1 MPCAGNSAEMCGADR
16 RISVYR
22 PGKIAAITASSEYTT
37 NHGATNARL
46 NFKSSSRAWVAATN
60 NADQWLQFDMGQ
72 RSTVG
77 VIRTQGRLLSGHYN
91 QWVTSYSISYG
102 NSSGDEMWYK
112 DANGDTI
119 VFTGNSDID
128 SLVTHVLVDY
138 NGPFHARYVRFRPV
152 TWSNHISMR
161 ADIAEVAPVGFWPL
175 NGHTQLRDVSGYGND
190 ATGVG
195 VALANG
201 VHGES
206 EGAYSLSGSSTSYIE
221 IPNNGMLD
229 TRYSMTILAY
239 FYPTGT
245 DGPIFHYRTN
255 DYGVHFWQK
264 DTGYLYARMRTRDN
278 VYKDVLNVD
287 TLNLNEWN
295 FVGMTYNYP
304 LGKVKLWH
312 DGTEVGSRDV
322 GTFETQT
329 DYDIR
334 VGLRDGDS
342 RTLQGRVACL
352 QVYNIP
358 LNSDQIRDAARKC
371 RAQPVG
377 LWPLNKQYGLA
388 DISGNGNDVT
398 GVNVALG
405 TGVYGEPEGS
415 YVMSGSSTSYIEVPD
430 DRTLDTR
437 YSLTILASVYPTGGA
452 GPILQ
457 YGDSASG
464 VHLWQ
469 DSTYF
474 LLARVYS
481 RNATSNQTTQ
491 ARCLKPNQWNFVG
504 LTYNYST
511 GMLKLWYEGLE
522 LVSTDIGVYELGTN
536 HAARIGAVG
545 SDHFKGSV
553 SCVQI
558 YDVALNKS
566 QIEHAAKLCIGNNIA
581 VGKTATQSSSFP
593 LLYGFIPKAPDAVD
607 GYKGSDTNLPAC
619 AHTQLDFEPWWK
631 LDLGGSYV
639 IGRVRLQNR
648 RDGSG
653 NRLEEFQVRVGE
665 NSDISQ
671 NSICGRTTNQLD
683 DPPESRS
690 ITVDCDQPI
699 TGRYV
704 SVQLIDRTQYLTLCE
719 VEVFEVQ
726 GNDAGWLTLDSSS
739 VTSSAG
745 TPHDDGGTV
754 YDASKTL
761 DGNLFTYWRPTG
773 VTDNNYFVTF
783 DLQEYHW
790 LSKIRV
796 VSYEEDDT
804 ATHHIAAFTIKT
816 LDPAGG
822 WGDVTSFSGLAG
834 RQVKAFTGFVALSRY
849 WQVDITQTSHGLEP
863 YVAEIQLY
871 GRLGANIAQGKTAF
885 QSSTYEP
892 YAANRAVDG
901 SSSTWMYAGSCSH
914 TQEESDPRWWVD
926 LGQSYTVDR
935 VVILNRQDC
944 CWGKLNPFNIHIGDS
959 DQVSTNPQ
967 CGGDHEIA
975 QSQAFVTILCPSMQ
989 GRYVGIRLPGSAR
1002 ALHICE
1008 VQVFSGPVPEAVS
1021 IEEPTYHCNGDKPS
1035 YVTMATKGTIT
1046 SGDHG
1051 WGNYSSDSL
1060 CSWTIE
1066 APSGMAVSLT
1076 FLTFDLADDGDCLSD
1091 YVAVYDGSSQSSE
1104 LLGRFCEGNPGV
1116 VNSTGNLMHVT
1127 FVSNSSLEAAGFRAT
1142 FGSLDIDEC
1151 ATGNGGCSQ
1160 NCNNTVGSFACSCH
1174 DGYSLNSD
1182 GASCDDV
1189 DECAS
1194 NNGGCEKTCT
1204 NNVGSFQCSCDSG
1217 LTLNSNNLTCD
1228 DIDECA
1234 TGNGGCL
1241 QNCSNTV
1248 GSFACSCHVGYSLN
1262 SDGISCDDIDECA
1275 DSNGGCEHV
1284 CTNTEGSF
1292 QCSCHLGQTLNGD
1305 GLNCDG
1311 WGLPETCPTNGLIHL
1326 PNNKTYVA
1334 PSDEQVDYAT
1344 AQARCA
1350 IIEGTVAV
1358 TRDWNELEYF
1368 VFYKNCLSSADVFWV
1383 GITRQADTW
1392 VDSQGTAIS
1401 DFTAWAPG
1409 EPDQD
1414 RDCSLIVQGDL
1425 SPADQRRDRWR
1436 DNSCNGNIRYIC
1448 ESSTNLAL
1456 GKPAFQTV
1464 TVQGAVASR
1473 AVDGNTTTF
1482 YSGLSC
1488 TLNYDNDNAHWF
1500 VDLEQSYMISR
1511 IVIFNRQDDCC
1522 WERLNPFNIH
1532 IGDSD
1537 QVSTNPKCGGDHEID
1552 GNQVS
1557 VTILCPAMQGRYVGI
1572 RLPGTART
1580 LNVCEVQVFSS
1591 PAAGCP
1597 KADYVHFNG
1606 VCYKSFA
1613 EVKTWDDAK
1622 QTCASDGGMLA
1633 IPKDSATNTFLA
1645 NLAEGVNGRW
1655 FGMSRAN
1662 GQWVFEDGQTLTSSD
1677 FSNWY
1682 PGEPGPGNCVGYWLT
1697 ESRWDAKGC
1706 SNVKGFICQTNEDID
1721 ECAAENGGC
1730 AQNCTNT
1737 IGNFSCSCQT
1747 GYKLNDDG
1755 FSCDDIDECATANGG
1770 CSQNCSNTVGSFA
1783 CSCHDGYSL
1792 NSDGLSCDDVDE
1804 CASNNGGCEKTCTNN
1819 VGSFKCSCD
1828 SGLTLNSNNLT
1839 CDDIDE
1845 CADANGGCEHVC
1857 TNTEGSFQCSCH
1869 LGQTLNGDGLNCDGW
1884 DLPETCPTNGLIHL
1898 PNNKT
1903 YVGPSDEKVDYAT
1916 AQARCA
1922 TIEGT
1927 VAATQDW
1934 NELEYFVF
1942 YKNCLSVSESF
1953 WLGITRQNETWVD
1966 SQGTAMD
1973 FTAWAPGEP
1982 DQDKNC
1988 SRVGANDISDSQR
2001 KNMWVDS
2008 NCVKKKRYICES
2020 STNLALGK
2028 PAFQTVTVQGA
2039 VASRAVDGNTT
2050 TFYSG
2055 LSCTLNY
2062 NNDNAHWFVDLEQSY
2077 MISRIVIFNR
2087 QDDCCWERL
2096 NPFNIH
2102 IGESDQ
2108 VSTNPKCG
2116 GDHEIDGNQVSVTIL
2131 CPAMQGRY
2139 VGIRLPGT
2147 ARTLNVCEVQV
2158 FSSPVTT
2165 AIPTTTSSPTT
2176 PAPST
2181 TTEAS
2186 TTMARSTAGAS
2197 VSTTSPTTTTSLP
2210 STTAAAS
2217 STVDQS
2223 ITVTAVT
2230 TTTPMPDATTAAST
2244 TIIRSTAG
2252 ASVPTTS
2259 ATTTSLPSSTAAT
2272 SSTVD
2277 RSTTVTPVT
2286 TTTPTPDATTAVST
2300 TIVRSTAGASV
2311 FTTSATTTSLPSTTA
2326 AASSTENMST
2336 KITAITATSPST
2348 TPTPG
2353 ATTSASTTGIQSTA
2367 GAAVS
2372 SSTQPSNTA
2381 PKTTV
2386 TAAESAAETTTS
2398 SPTTPA
2404 PDTTTAANTTA
2415 DRSTAGAATSTSAQR
2430 TTPAP
2435 ITTAS
2440 TAKSTTSAPTTS
2452 ATDTITAANT
2462 TADWSTAG
2470 ASVSTTS
2477 PQTTPGRNTT
2487 AEFNTTVS
2495 SSTTETGIT
2504 ITPTSMTPAL
2514 NTRAGNST
2522 KVVSSTTGA
2531 AVTNTPDLETVT
2543 LVLAIPISWNTSY
2556 EDPTSPAF
2564 KELEAEIVALI
2575 SDLYSNVSGFAG
2587 VVVQGISRQ
2596 DTSVAASVG
2605 VKFVGGVTSEEEV
2618 STVLAT
2624 ALQSSVLAIGGV
2636 AVTAVSIGNMTVTG
2650 NSSLCDSF
2658 TCADHAVCIEIGDGA
2673 KCVCQPGYEGNGTI
2687 HCTDIDECA
2696 TGSHVCLRD
2705 ELCFN
2710 REGSYACAS
2719 CYPNI
2724 ALVGAGANSSAP
2736 VDIKRRVP
2744 FTVQSTVTT
2753 DCNVTYFFF
2762 FNWTLYSMDGVLPA
2776 VKISL
2781 PKTVETSG
2789 SELSLPKNV
2798 LPYGKVVIRLEVTVE
2813 ETLSG
2818 FRVVMFAEQWVNV
2831 LSSALVADIAGGSA
2845 RSLAPGSD
2853 IILDASSSTDPDAMV
2868 VNSADFTYSWTCDTE
2883 IGTPCTYLFGDGGT
2897 GQSYTIPSDNVQTN
2911 AGWMTV
2917 HLSVWFPG
2925 RSAGTTS
2932 QFLEI
2937 FPVGSPSTYIRCF
2950 SNCNRK
2956 INPSEK
2962 IVLVS
2967 ECSNCEENEQVSYN
2981 WTLQEAPDQFGRFDL
2996 NWDTETTTGR
3006 NLPDVVIKPEVF
3018 TALGEYALRLE
3029 TTLDD
3034 GRQGFSEYSFEPN
3047 LPPVEGSCTVSPEN
3061 GTAMVT
3067 EFIIACKGFS
3077 DIDEPLTYT
3086 FLFNT
3091 GTASTFSPL
3100 YTGTEPQTPPQLL
3113 PVGQESRDFVV
3124 RIQVQV
3130 SDALGATSTVET
3142 SVMVLAL
3149 PVEHS
3154 TAVASQLVVGEN
3166 SPLTKLVREGDAK
3179 SLVQMSNSVTS
3190 VLNSVPDNAS
3200 AEAKKAATEAR
3211 EALVSAL
3218 TTIKPTSVSSVN
3230 LVASALGS
3238 ATGGGDEV
3246 SADSQ
3251 VAAANSLKNMAG
3263 FLQSIPSEDLEI
3275 GQIEKSS
3282 SFMFTAVV
3290 NVMAGSSKVSDKSKS
3305 SEDGETDSD
3314 QLEKAKQATQDIFN
3328 AIDTM
3333 NELMINRKRPNE
3345 KPTVITQGPF
3355 EMALQRQNCRDMRSQ
3370 IVRPSENSDTWF
3382 RIPDASAL
3390 FGQSCGQSVGL
3401 ENYHTSLNPYS
3412 YADTSGKI
3420 KSPVASLK
3428 FRGDSGPVGV
3438 NDLQVPI
3445 DVMMPQKPGAV
3456 VVQAERGQTTPTGQD
3471 VMSMHT
3477 FNVTEAESSVHVTV
3491 TPDVEGI
3498 PVRLFLGINSAP
3510 SRQVYNRT
3518 ASLPLVVDSLYSIPL
3533 GNNTYLRPDPFQW
3546 FLAAS
3551 DLELTGSEQLFLGVD
3566 HEPFTNDTT
3575 TNSTVKWGDL
3585 SEALELGKGGV
3596 NFTLN
3601 YTLKIFTSKCLFF
3614 DEGQQQWISDGCEVG
3629 PLTSTYLTHCL
3640 CNHLTA
3646 FGSDFQFFVAP
3657 NSLNIL
3663 SALQGFA
3670 NIGENPSVVITIGVL
3685 FGLYLVAVIWAR
3697 WEDKKDVSKV
3707 GATVLK
3713 GAGRNS
3719 QSYQVQVFTGT
3730 RANAGTSSQVFLVL
3744 KGERGQSGP
3753 HVLEDK
3759 TRITFKQG
3767 AVDTFVVTSPLPLG
3781 PIQSA
3786 HIWHNN
3792 IGPYP
3797 SWFLEQVIVT
3807 DLQEDAKHVF
3817 LCKSW
3822 LAVEEGDG
3830 KVDREIYKATD
3841 KDLTRFGRLFST
3853 KTSKD
3858 FRDGHLWF
3866 SVIGRPATS
3875 PFTRVQRVS
3884 CCLSLLMCTMLTNI
3898 MFFGKGDTMQK
3909 PPPVYILGFEVQFP
3923 ISWGQIMIGIQSA
3936 LMVIPVN
3943 LLIVQIFRNCAA
3955 RPSRKIKG
3963 KPVDM
3968 RHIPRKDPEGRAS
3981 SASSSGTKADPAF
3994 AGKSTTYEVL
4004 SEGESTSSAEA
4015 SETISQAAERK
4026 ESSHQ
4031 TIVSVEEVG
4040 HTDDGADNVEE
4051 SYDATVMKGDPSKLA
4066 KKKKKRLLPWWCIFF
4081 AWFLVF
4087 ATCSLSAFFTMLYG
4101 FEYGREKAEAW
4112 VLTFLTSF
4120 FFDLAISQPIKIL
4133 LIGFLFA
4140 LIIKKPD
4147 SLEDDVPPAQL
4158 YEDEEFAGLQS
4169 DEIEDPI
4176 DETAP
4181 EQTGPPDQGALA
4193 VAREQRFVELGF
4205 RDACYD
4211 FVFYIS
4217 YILLLLVIANGN
4229 RDQYFYRMSTHLR
4242 GTFVEPFSEVNDFES
4257 FWTFV
4262 RGSIV
4267 SDLHDVK
4274 WYNEEPLNRPGFLS
4288 DTSSFIVG
4296 HPRLRQVRV
4305 SPDVS
4310 CDVPDPMMSVVTD
4323 CDSLYSLLG
4332 SDDSSYDVG
4341 WTRVNVTFDVSSRE
4355 NVSDDQVPWI
4365 YEPASLSAA
4374 VPDTGEHGT
4383 YYGGG
4388 YIVELSN
4395 SSNADMDIID
4405 ELQDVGWIDD
4415 NTRAVFIE
4423 FIVYNAN
4430 ANLFAVFNLLAEFT
4444 NLGRAFPQSEIMIV
4458 RLYPYT
4464 TAWGFVLLGCHGVFF
4479 LITLYLTYREARRIL
4494 TLGTEYFKMFWRVVE
4509 LVLSLLALAEV
4520 GVHLYT
4526 AYLILGFNNSQNSDN
4541 GDQRYN
4547 KYKQAA
4553 SWEKIN
4559 TYIIGWLVC
4568 VACLKLLYLC
4578 RFSKNIQRGPKV
4590 ARKAWAP
4597 LSNFM
4602 IMFTIFFTAYSLFAH
4617 LVFGAKLGM
4626 YGTFIRTLETLFSV
4640 MLGDMNYD
4648 TVKSANDILGP
4659 LMLLS
4664 FVVLV
4669 SNILVLMF
4677 LAILSDAY
4685 SEVVEEEQ
4693 IQGKSEND
4701 KIKDYAMYRLRKL
4714 LQKKPNS
4721 VDIAKH
4727 TCTSE
4732 AEISTISDRPISIP
4746 TRHMDGKSRMD
4757 YVSEEKNTSENELE
4771 QRGLEEDWQML
4782 RSYYVG
4788 KLDVEDPV
4796 ITWSEDPYREKRP
4809 EIEIARRRS
4818 STCHP
4823 RRPSSGIDE
4832 AVVHESQISETAG
4845 SADMASS
4852 VDVTGGNQQNGVGTT
4867 GRCSSGVQTR
4877 RRSSGILHT
4886 TSEARSL
4893 DNESKCDGPAGSLRS
4908 VNVAEETRQEEN
4920 RTVGRRNS
4928 GMPDTL
4934 PSTEIEDDSP
4944 NNTSIRESNRGN
4956 QARPVDLAWAAGPS
4970 GEKQEGE
4977 VGTDRG
4983 SGRLLKR
4990 QSTIVSFGGVELPLP
5005 GVFDLEVEDV

>member
-1 MPCAGNSAEMCGADR
+1 MSNFFTALWALFFLLLCVELIQGAEYMGCYVGWVSPSRVLPFEYASVNDIKSCGLHCKKNGYIYYGLENADECYCGSDVNFANIAGTARPDSECNMPCAGNSAEMCGAAN

-22 PGKIAAITASSEYTT
+22 PGKIATITASSEYA
-37 NHGATNARL
+37 NDHAATNARL
-46 NFKSSSRAWVAATN
+46 NFKGISGTHAGGWAPVESNT
-60 NADQWLQFDMGQ
+60 DQWLQFDMGQ
-72 RSTVG
+72 RSTIS
-77 VIRTQGRLLSGHYN
+77 VIRTQGRSEAN
-91 QWVTSYSISYG
+91 NWVTSYSISYG

-112 DANGDTI
+112 DGNGDTI
-119 VFTGNSDID
+119 VFTGNSDSN

-138 NGPFHARYVRFRPV
+138 NGPFHARYVKFHPV
-152 TWSNHISMR
+152 TWSGFIVMR
-161 ADIAEVAPVGFWPL
+161 ADIGEVAPVGFWPL
-175 NGHTQLRDVSGYGND
+175 NKHTQLRDVSGYGND
-190 ATGVG
+190 ATAVG
-195 VALANG
+195 VSLANG

-245 DGPIFHYRTN
+245 EGPIFNYRTD
-255 DYGVHFWQK
+255 DYGVHLWQS
-264 DTGYLYARMRTRDN
+264 DTSHLFARMRTRGH
-278 VYKDVLNVD
+278 VYKDFVIVD

-312 DGTEVGSRDV
+312 DGTEVGSLDI

-334 VGLRDGDS
+334 VGSRDEDG
-342 RTLQGRVACL
+342 RTLQERVACL

-358 LNSDQIRDAARKC
+358 LNGDQIMDAAKKC
-371 RAQPVG
+371 KAAQPVG

-415 YVMSGSSTSYIEVPD
+415 YVMSDSSTSFIEVPD

-437 YSLTILASVYPTGGA
+437 YSLTILASVYPTGGS
-452 GPILQ
+452 GPLLH

-1051 WGNYSSDSL
+1051 WGNYHSDSL

-1066 APSGMAVSLT
+1066 APSGIAVSLT
-1076 FLTFDLADDGDCLSD
+1076 FLKFDLADDGDCLSD
-1091 YVAVYDGSSQSSE
+1091 YVAVYDGSSQSSV

-1142 FGSLDIDEC
+1142 FSSLDIDEC

-1262 SDGISCDDIDECA
+1262 SDGVSCDDIDECA

-1284 CTNTEGSF
+1284 CSNTEGSF

-1511 IVIFNRQDDCC
+1511 VVIFNRQDDCC

-1557 VTILCPAMQGRYVGI
+1557 ITILCPAMQGRYVGI

-1591 PAAGCP
+1591 
-1597 KADYVHFNG
+1597 
-1606 VCYKSFA
+1606 
-1613 EVKTWDDAK
+1613 T
-1622 QTCASDGGMLA
+1622 
-1633 IPKDSATNTFLA
+1633 
-1645 NLAEGVNGRW
+1645 
-1655 FGMSRAN
+1655 
-1662 GQWVFEDGQTLTSSD
+1662 
-1677 FSNWY
+1677 
-1682 PGEPGPGNCVGYWLT
+1682 
-1697 ESRWDAKGC
+1697 
-1706 SNVKGFICQTNEDID
+1706 
-1721 ECAAENGGC
+1721 
-1730 AQNCTNT
+1730 
-1737 IGNFSCSCQT
+1737 
-1747 GYKLNDDG
+1747 
-1755 FSCDDIDECATANGG
+1755 
-1770 CSQNCSNTVGSFA
+1770 
-1783 CSCHDGYSL
+1783 
-1792 NSDGLSCDDVDE
+1792 
-1804 CASNNGGCEKTCTNN
+1804 
-1819 VGSFKCSCD
+1819 
-1828 SGLTLNSNNLT
+1828 
-1839 CDDIDE
+1839 
-1845 CADANGGCEHVC
+1845 
-1857 TNTEGSFQCSCH
+1857 
-1869 LGQTLNGDGLNCDGW
+1869 
-1884 DLPETCPTNGLIHL
+1884 
-1898 PNNKT
+1898 
-1903 YVGPSDEKVDYAT
+1903 
-1916 AQARCA
+1916 
-1922 TIEGT
+1922 
-1927 VAATQDW
+1927 
-1934 NELEYFVF
+1934 
-1942 YKNCLSVSESF
+1942 
-1953 WLGITRQNETWVD
+1953 
-1966 SQGTAMD
+1966 
-1973 FTAWAPGEP
+1973 
-1982 DQDKNC
+1982 
-1988 SRVGANDISDSQR
+1988 
-2001 KNMWVDS
+2001 
-2008 NCVKKKRYICES
+2008 
-2020 STNLALGK
+2020 
-2028 PAFQTVTVQGA
+2028 
-2039 VASRAVDGNTT
+2039 
-2050 TFYSG
+2050 
-2055 LSCTLNY
+2055 
-2062 NNDNAHWFVDLEQSY
+2062 
-2077 MISRIVIFNR
+2077 
-2087 QDDCCWERL
+2087 
-2096 NPFNIH
+2096 
-2102 IGESDQ
+2102 
-2108 VSTNPKCG
+2108 
-2116 GDHEIDGNQVSVTIL
+2116 
-2131 CPAMQGRY
+2131 
-2139 VGIRLPGT
+2139 
-2147 ARTLNVCEVQV
+2147 
-2158 FSSPVTT
+2158 VTT

-2186 TTMARSTAGAS
+2186 TTMTRSTAGAS
-2197 VSTTSPTTTTSLP
+2197 VPTTSPTTTTSLP
-2210 STTAAAS
+2210 SSSAAAI
-2217 STVDQS
+2217 STVDWS
-2223 ITVTAVT
+2223 TTVTAVT
-2230 TTTPMPDATTAAST
+2230 TTTPTPDATTTAVSTTIVRSTVGASVSTTSPTTMTSLPSSTAAASSTVDRATTLTAVTTTTPTPDATTAAST
-2244 TIIRSTAG
+2244 TTIRSTAG

-2311 FTTSATTTSLPSTTA
+2311 FTTSATTTSLPSSTA

-2353 ATTSASTTGIQSTA
+2353 APTSASTTGIQSTA
-2367 GAAVS
+2367 GADVS

-2381 PKTTV
+2381 PNTTV
-2386 TAAESAAETTTS
+2386 KAAASTVETTTS
-2398 SPTTPA
+2398 SPTTTSA
-2404 PDTTTAANTTA
+2404 PGTTTAANTTA

-2452 ATDTITAANT
+2452 ATDTTTAANT
-2462 TADWSTAG
+2462 MADRSTAG
-2470 ASVSTTS
+2470 AAVSTAF

-2487 AEFNTTVS
+2487 AEANTTVS
-2495 SSTTETGIT
+2495 SSTTETGVT
-2504 ITPTSMTPAL
+2504 TTPASVTPAIKPTAEN
-2514 NTRAGNST
+2514 NTM
-2522 KVVSSTTGA
+2522 VVSSTTGA
-2531 AVTNTPDLETVT
+2531 AVTNTPDLETAT

-2564 KELEAEIVALI
+2564 KELEADIVASI
-2575 SDLYSNVSGFAG
+2575 SDLYNNVSGFAG
-2587 VVVQGISRQ
+2587 VVVQSISRQ

-2658 TCADHAVCIEIGDGA
+2658 TCADHAVCIEIADGA
-2673 KCVCQPGYEGNGTI
+2673 ICVCQPGYGGNGTV

-2724 ALVGAGANSSAP
+2724 ALVGGGTNSSAP

-2744 FTVQSTVTT
+2744 FTVQSTVTV
-2753 DCNVTYFFF
+2753 DCNVTYFFL

-2776 VKISL
+2776 AKISL
-2781 PKTVETSG
+2781 PKSVETSG
-2789 SELSLPKNV
+2789 SELTLPKNV

-2818 FRVVMFAEQWVNV
+2818 LRVVMFAEQWVNV

-2868 VNSADFTYSWTCDTE
+2868 VNSADFSYRWTCETE
-2883 IGTPCTYLFGDGGT
+2883 IGTPCNYLFSDGGT
-2897 GQSYTIPSDNVQTN
+2897 GRSYVIPSDNVQTSV
-2911 AGWMTV
+2911 GWMTV
-2917 HLSVWFPG
+2917 HLSVWFPD
-2925 RSAGTTS
+2925 RSPGTTS

-2962 IVLVS
+2962 LVLVS
-2967 ECSNCEENEQVSYN
+2967 ECSNCKENEQVSYN
-2981 WTLQEAPDQFGRFDL
+2981 WTLQQAPDQFGRSDL

-3018 TALGEYALRLE
+3018 MALGEYALRLE

-3047 LPPVEGSCTVSPEN
+3047 EPPVEGSCTVSPEN

-3077 DIDEPLTYT
+3077 DTDKPLTYT

-3100 YTGTEPQTPPQLL
+3100 YTGTEPTTPPQLF
-3113 PVGQESRDFVV
+3113 PVGQESHDHVV
-3124 RIQVQV
+3124 RIRVEVADSFGAV
-3130 SDALGATSTVET
+3130 SFVET
-3142 SVMVLAL
+3142 SVRVVAL
-3149 PVEHS
+3149 PPEQS
-3154 TAVASQLVVGEN
+3154 AAVVSQLVVGEN
-3166 SPLTKLVREGDAK
+3166 SPLTKLVREGDDKA
-3179 SLVQMSNSVTS
+3179 LVQMSNSVTS
-3190 VLNSVPDNAS
+3190 VLNSAQANAS
-3200 AEAKKAATEAR
+3200 VEAMEAAKQAR
-3211 EALVSAL
+3211 EAVVTAL

-3238 ATGGGDEV
+3238 ATGGGGEV
-3246 SADSQ
+3246 SVDAR
-3251 VAAANSLKNMAG
+3251 AATAKYLKNMG
-3263 FLQSIPSEDLEI
+3263 EFLQSLPPEELEITQVERTSSVMFEAIVNVLASSSKVPGRAISSAEGNTTDSEDLERAKEATEGI
-3275 GQIEKSS
+3275 MGVIE
-3282 SFMFTAVV
+3282 
-3290 NVMAGSSKVSDKSKS
+3290 DL
-3305 SEDGETDSD
+3305 SELVIS
-3314 QLEKAKQATQDIFN
+3314 
-3328 AIDTM
+3328 
-3333 NELMINRKRPNE
+3333 RKRPNA
-3345 KPTVITQGPF
+3345 KPTVISQGPF
-3355 EMALQRQNCRDMRSQ
+3355 KIALQRQSCRDTGQQ
-3370 IVRPSENSDTWF
+3370 IVRPTGQSDTWF
-3382 RIPDASAL
+3382 RIPKFSTL
-3390 FGQSCGQSVGL
+3390 FGESCGESIAI
-3401 ENYHTSLNPYS
+3401 ENYETSLNPYF
-3412 YADTSGKI
+3412 YANNSDKI

-3428 FRGDSGPVGV
+3428 FKSDSGPVEV
-3438 NDLQVPI
+3438 NDLQIPV
-3445 DVMMPQKPGAV
+3445 DVMLPQKPGVV
-3456 VVQAERGQTTPTGQD
+3456 VVQTERGETTPTSRN
-3471 VMSMHT
+3471 VMSVHN
-3477 FNVTEAESSVHVTV
+3477 FSITEDASSVHVTV

-3510 SRQVYNRT
+3510 SRQVFDDAT
-3518 ASLPLVVDSLYSIPL
+3518 TVPSSAESAYSIPL
-3533 GNNTYLRPDPFQW
+3533 GNNSYLRPDPFQW
-3546 FLAAS
+3546 LLSAS
-3551 DLELTGSEQLFLGVD
+3551 DLGLTGSERLFLGVD
-3566 HEPFTNDTT
+3566 HVPFTNDTDA
-3575 TNSTVKWGDL
+3575 NDDTVRWGDL
-3585 SEALELGKGGV
+3585 SKALELGYDGQ

-3601 YTLKIFTSKCLFF
+3601 YTIKIFTSTCLFF
-3614 DEGQQQWISDGCEVG
+3614 DTGQELWSSDGCEVG
-3629 PLTSTYLTHCL
+3629 PLTTTSLTHCL
-3640 CNHLTA
+3640 CDHLTA
-3646 FGSDFQFFVAP
+3646 FGTDFQFFVAP

-3663 SALQGFA
+3663 SALQGFT
-3670 NIGENPSVVITIGVL
+3670 NIMENPSVVITIGVL
-3685 FGLYLVAVIWAR
+3685 FGLYLLIVIWAR
-3697 WEDKKDVSKV
+3697 WEDKKDGLKV
-3707 GATVLK
+3707 GATVLE
-3713 GAGRNS
+3713 GTSRGS
-3719 QSYQVQVFTGT
+3719 QTYEVMLYTGPQS
-3730 RANAGTSSQVFLVL
+3730 NAGTSAEVFLVL
-3744 KGERGQSGP
+3744 KGELGQSGP
-3753 HVLEDK
+3753 HMLEDK

-3767 AVDTFVVTSPLPLG
+3767 AVDTFVVTSPVPLG
-3781 PIQSA
+3781 PIYA
-3786 HIWHNN
+3786 IHIWHNN
-3792 IGPYP
+3792 YGPYP
-3797 SWFLEQVIVT
+3797 SWYLDQVIVT
-3807 DLQEDAKHVF
+3807 DLQEADRHTF

-3830 KVDREIYKATD
+3830 KVDRKLYKATHD
-3841 KDLTRFGRLFST
+3841 DLIRFGRLFST
-3853 KTSKD
+3853 KTAKD
-3858 FRDGHLWF
+3858 FRDDHLWF

-3884 CCLSLLMCTMLTNI
+3884 CCLSLLMCTMLANI
-3898 MFFGKGDTMQK
+3898 MFFGGGAAFQK

-3923 ISWGQIMIGIQSA
+3923 ISWGEIMIGIQSA

-3955 RPSRKIKG
+3955 RRSRKISTADKRNVPSENAG
-3963 KPVDM
+3963 GRSTSGMSFSRDDRKSEVYQVTSLPEDDDARTPTNSDGNMHSVVKVDQ
-3968 RHIPRKDPEGRAS
+3968 IETPENIAS
-3981 SASSSGTKADPAF
+3981 SREEENSDTIVMQSD
-3994 AGKSTTYEVL
+3994 L
-4004 SEGESTSSAEA
+4004 SEKMA
-4015 SETISQAAERK
+4015 Q
-4026 ESSHQ
+4026 
-4031 TIVSVEEVG
+4031 
-4040 HTDDGADNVEE
+4040 
-4051 SYDATVMKGDPSKLA
+4051 LA
-4066 KKKKKRLLPWWCIFF
+4066 KKKKKRLLPWWCVFF
-4081 AWFLVF
+4081 GWLLVLG
-4087 ATCSLSAFFTMLYG
+4087 TCSVSAFFTMLYG

-4112 VLTFLTSF
+4112 VFTFLTSF
-4120 FFDLAISQPIKIL
+4120 IFDLAISQPIKIV

-4147 SLEDDVPPAQL
+4147 SLEDDVPPSPL
-4158 YEDEEFAGLQS
+4158 HEDEVFVGLQAENTK
-4169 DEIEDPI
+4169 DVFGKKATRPI
-4176 DETAP
+4176 AP
-4181 EQTGPPDQGALA
+4181 PGKDRLA
-4193 VAREQRFVELGF
+4193 VAREQRFIELGL
-4205 RDACYD
+4205 RDACHD
-4211 FVFYIS
+4211 FVFYTS
-4217 YILLLLVIANGN
+4217 YIILLLVIANGSRGN
-4229 RDQYFYRMSTHLR
+4229 YMYHMSTHLR
-4242 GTFVEPFSEVNDFES
+4242 NTVVYPFSKVNDS
-4257 FWTFV
+4257 TTFWTFV
-4262 RGSIV
+4262 RENVV
-4267 SDLHDVK
+4267 SDLHDVR
-4274 WYNEEPLNRPGFLS
+4274 WYNDNEFSRPGFLT
-4288 DTSSFIVG
+4288 DTSSFLVG
-4296 HPRLRQVRV
+4296 RPRLRQIRV
-4305 SPDVS
+4305 QINDSCSVPSPLWR
-4310 CDVPDPMMSVVTD
+4310 MMTD
-4323 CDSLYSLLG
+4323 CDKPYSLWNT
-4332 SDDSSYDVG
+4332 DVSSYDVG
-4341 WTRVNVTFDVSSRE
+4341 WTPQNVTFDEASWE
-4355 NVSDDQVPWI
+4355 NVSDFQVPWM
-4365 YEPASLSAA
+4365 YQYASLSAA

-4395 SSNADMDIID
+4395 SSDADMDIID
-4405 ELQDVGWIDD
+4405 ELQEMDWIDD

-4430 ANLFAVFNLLAEFT
+4430 ANLFAILTLLAEFT
-4444 NLGRAFPQSEIMIV
+4444 TIGKAYTQGEIMVV

-4464 TAWGFVLLGCHGVFF
+4464 TAWGFVQLGCHGVFI
-4479 LITLYLTYREARRIL
+4479 LITLYLTFREVRRIL

-4509 LVLSLLALAEV
+4509 LVLSLLALAEI

-4526 AYLILGFNNSQNSDN
+4526 AYLILDFNRIQNNEDI
-4541 GDQRYN
+4541 GDYRYN

-4578 RFSKNIQRGPKV
+4578 RFNKRIARGPRV
-4590 ARKAWAP
+4590 TRRALRPLVSFLVVFSFLFMAFCTLGFLVLGAR
-4597 LSNFM
+4597 LNQ
-4602 IMFTIFFTAYSLFAH
+4602 YSSF
-4617 LVFGAKLGM
+4617 V
-4626 YGTFIRTLETLFSV
+4626 RTMQTLFSV
-4640 MLGDMNYD
+4640 MLGKMDYYS
-4648 TVKSANDILGP
+4648 VESAGGILGP
-4659 LMLLS
+4659 LMLFCFLM
-4664 FVVLV
+4664 FFT
-4669 SNILVLMF
+4669 NILVMMF
-4677 LAILSDAY
+4677 LAIFDDAY
-4685 SEVVEEEQ
+4685 KEIIEEE
-4693 IQGKSEND
+4693 E
-4701 KIKDYAMYRLRKL
+4701 IKGM
-4714 LQKKPNS
+4714 
-4721 VDIAKH
+4721 
-4727 TCTSE
+4727 
-4732 AEISTISDRPISIP
+4732 
-4746 TRHMDGKSRMD
+4746 
-4757 YVSEEKNTSENELE
+4757 SENEKIKEYAIYLFRKFVLKNTDGE
-4771 QRGLEEDWQML
+4771 FVLSNRKSVANVAETSAKPSTIPKICINGHSVVDFPTQEMKVAEKEVSE
-4782 RSYYVG
+4782 RS
-4788 KLDVEDPV
+4788 
-4796 ITWSEDPYREKRP
+4796 
-4809 EIEIARRRS
+4809 
-4818 STCHP
+4818 
-4823 RRPSSGIDE
+4823 
-4832 AVVHESQISETAG
+4832 ISP
-4845 SADMASS
+4845 ASS
-4852 VDVTGGNQQNGVGTT
+4852 V
-4867 GRCSSGVQTR
+4867 S
-4877 RRSSGILHT
+4877 
-4886 TSEARSL
+4886 
-4893 DNESKCDGPAGSLRS
+4893 
-4908 VNVAEETRQEEN
+4908 
-4920 RTVGRRNS
+4920 
-4928 GMPDTL
+4928 TL
-4934 PSTEIEDDSP
+4934 YC
-4944 NNTSIRESNRGN
+4944 
-4956 QARPVDLAWAAGPS
+4956 
-4970 GEKQEGE
+4970 
-4977 VGTDRG
+4977 
-4983 SGRLLKR
+4983 
-4990 QSTIVSFGGVELPLP
+4990 
-5005 GVFDLEVEDV
+5005 

>member
-371 RAQPVG
+371 RAAQPVG

-1448 ESSTNLAL
+1448 ES
-1456 GKPAFQTV
+1456 
-1464 TVQGAVASR
+1464 
-1473 AVDGNTTTF
+1473 
-1482 YSGLSC
+1482 
-1488 TLNYDNDNAHWF
+1488 
-1500 VDLEQSYMISR
+1500 M
-1511 IVIFNRQDDCC
+1511 
-1522 WERLNPFNIH
+1522 
-1532 IGDSD
+1532 
-1537 QVSTNPKCGGDHEID
+1537 
-1552 GNQVS
+1552 
-1557 VTILCPAMQGRYVGI
+1557 
-1572 RLPGTART
+1572 
-1580 LNVCEVQVFSS
+1580 
-1591 PAAGCP
+1591 
-1597 KADYVHFNG
+1597 
-1606 VCYKSFA
+1606 
-1613 EVKTWDDAK
+1613 
-1622 QTCASDGGMLA
+1622 
-1633 IPKDSATNTFLA
+1633 
-1645 NLAEGVNGRW
+1645 
-1655 FGMSRAN
+1655 
-1662 GQWVFEDGQTLTSSD
+1662 
-1677 FSNWY
+1677 
-1682 PGEPGPGNCVGYWLT
+1682 
-1697 ESRWDAKGC
+1697 
-1706 SNVKGFICQTNEDID
+1706 
-1721 ECAAENGGC
+1721 
-1730 AQNCTNT
+1730 
-1737 IGNFSCSCQT
+1737 
-1747 GYKLNDDG
+1747 
-1755 FSCDDIDECATANGG
+1755 
-1770 CSQNCSNTVGSFA
+1770 
-1783 CSCHDGYSL
+1783 
-1792 NSDGLSCDDVDE
+1792 
-1804 CASNNGGCEKTCTNN
+1804 
-1819 VGSFKCSCD
+1819 
-1828 SGLTLNSNNLT
+1828 
-1839 CDDIDE
+1839 
-1845 CADANGGCEHVC
+1845 
-1857 TNTEGSFQCSCH
+1857 
-1869 LGQTLNGDGLNCDGW
+1869 
-1884 DLPETCPTNGLIHL
+1884 
-1898 PNNKT
+1898 
-1903 YVGPSDEKVDYAT
+1903 
-1916 AQARCA
+1916 
-1922 TIEGT
+1922 
-1927 VAATQDW
+1927 
-1934 NELEYFVF
+1934 
-1942 YKNCLSVSESF
+1942 
-1953 WLGITRQNETWVD
+1953 
-1966 SQGTAMD
+1966 
-1973 FTAWAPGEP
+1973 
-1982 DQDKNC
+1982 
-1988 SRVGANDISDSQR
+1988 
-2001 KNMWVDS
+2001 
-2008 NCVKKKRYICES
+2008 
-2020 STNLALGK
+2020 
-2028 PAFQTVTVQGA
+2028 
-2039 VASRAVDGNTT
+2039 
-2050 TFYSG
+2050 
-2055 LSCTLNY
+2055 
-2062 NNDNAHWFVDLEQSY
+2062 
-2077 MISRIVIFNR
+2077 
-2087 QDDCCWERL
+2087 
-2096 NPFNIH
+2096 
-2102 IGESDQ
+2102 
-2108 VSTNPKCG
+2108 
-2116 GDHEIDGNQVSVTIL
+2116 
-2131 CPAMQGRY
+2131 
-2139 VGIRLPGT
+2139 
-2147 ARTLNVCEVQV
+2147 
-2158 FSSPVTT
+2158 TT

>member
-1 MPCAGNSAEMCGADR
+1 MSNFFTALWALFFLLLCVELIQGAEYMGCYVGWVSPSRVLPFEYASVNDIKSCGLHCKKNGYIYYGLENADECYCGSDVNFANIAGTARPDSECNMPCAGNSAEMCGAAN

-22 PGKIAAITASSEYTT
+22 PGKIATITASSEYA
-37 NHGATNARL
+37 NDHAATNARL
-46 NFKSSSRAWVAATN
+46 NFKGISGTHAGGWAPVESNT
-60 NADQWLQFDMGQ
+60 DQWLQFDMGQ
-72 RSTVG
+72 RSTIS
-77 VIRTQGRLLSGHYN
+77 VIRTQGRSEAN
-91 QWVTSYSISYG
+91 NWVTSYSISYG

-112 DANGDTI
+112 DGNGDTI
-119 VFTGNSDID
+119 VFTGNSDSN

-138 NGPFHARYVRFRPV
+138 NGPFHARYVKFHPV
-152 TWSNHISMR
+152 TWSGFIVMR
-161 ADIAEVAPVGFWPL
+161 ADIGEVAPVGFWPL
-175 NGHTQLRDVSGYGND
+175 NKHTQLRDVSGYGND
-190 ATGVG
+190 ATAVG
-195 VALANG
+195 VSLANG

-245 DGPIFHYRTN
+245 EGPIFNYRTD
-255 DYGVHFWQK
+255 DYGVHLWQS
-264 DTGYLYARMRTRDN
+264 DTSHLFARMRTRGH
-278 VYKDVLNVD
+278 VYKDFVIVD

-312 DGTEVGSRDV
+312 DGTEVGSLDI

-334 VGLRDGDS
+334 VGSRDEDG
-342 RTLQGRVACL
+342 RTLQERVACL

-358 LNSDQIRDAARKC
+358 LNGDQIMDAAKKC
-371 RAQPVG
+371 KAAQPVG

-415 YVMSGSSTSYIEVPD
+415 YVMSDSSTSFIEVPD

-437 YSLTILASVYPTGGA
+437 YSLTILASVYPTGGS
-452 GPILQ
+452 GPLLH

-1051 WGNYSSDSL
+1051 WGNYHSDSL

-1066 APSGMAVSLT
+1066 APSGIAVSLT
-1076 FLTFDLADDGDCLSD
+1076 FLKFDLADDGDCLSD
-1091 YVAVYDGSSQSSE
+1091 YVAVYDGSSQSSV

-1142 FGSLDIDEC
+1142 FSSLDIDEC

-1234 TGNGGCL
+1234 
-1241 QNCSNTV
+1241 
-1248 GSFACSCHVGYSLN
+1248 
-1262 SDGISCDDIDECA
+1262 

-1284 CTNTEGSF
+1284 CSNTEGSF

-1488 TLNYDNDNAHWF
+1488 TLNYNNDNAHWF

-1677 FSNWY
+1677 FSNWH

-1697 ESRWDAKGC
+1697 ESSWDAKGC
-1706 SNVKGFICQTNEDID
+1706 SNVNGFICQTNEDID

-1730 AQNCTNT
+1730 EQNCTNT

-1804 CASNNGGCEKTCTNN
+1804 CASNNGGCENTCTNN

-1884 DLPETCPTNGLIHL
+1884 VLPETCPTNGLIRL

-1916 AQARCA
+1916 AQTRCA
-1922 TIEGT
+1922 AIEGS
-1927 VAATQDW
+1927 VAATLDW

-2062 NNDNAHWFVDLEQSY
+2062 DNDNAHWFVDLEQSY
-2077 MISRIVIFNR
+2077 MISRVVIFNR

-2102 IGESDQ
+2102 IGDSDQ

-2116 GDHEIDGNQVSVTIL
+2116 GDHEIDGNQVSITIL

-2158 FSSPVTT
+2158 FSSTVTT

-2186 TTMARSTAGAS
+2186 TTMTRSTAGAS
-2197 VSTTSPTTTTSLP
+2197 VPTTSPTTTTSLP
-2210 STTAAAS
+2210 SSSAAAI
-2217 STVDQS
+2217 STVDWS
-2223 ITVTAVT
+2223 TTVTAVT
-2230 TTTPMPDATTAAST
+2230 TTTPTPDATTTAVSTTIVRSTVGASVSTTSPTTMTSLPSSTAAASSTVDRATTLTAVTTTTPTPDATTAAST
-2244 TIIRSTAG
+2244 TTIRSTAG

-2311 FTTSATTTSLPSTTA
+2311 FTTSATTTSLPSSTA

-2353 ATTSASTTGIQSTA
+2353 APTSASTTGIQSTA
-2367 GAAVS
+2367 GADVS

-2381 PKTTV
+2381 PNTTV
-2386 TAAESAAETTTS
+2386 KAAASTVETTTS
-2398 SPTTPA
+2398 SPTTTSA
-2404 PDTTTAANTTA
+2404 PGTTTAANTTA

-2452 ATDTITAANT
+2452 ATDTTTAANT
-2462 TADWSTAG
+2462 MADRSTAG
-2470 ASVSTTS
+2470 AAVSTAF

-2487 AEFNTTVS
+2487 AEANTTVS
-2495 SSTTETGIT
+2495 SSTTETGVT
-2504 ITPTSMTPAL
+2504 TTPASVTPAIKPTAEN
-2514 NTRAGNST
+2514 NTM
-2522 KVVSSTTGA
+2522 VVSSTTGA
-2531 AVTNTPDLETVT
+2531 AVTNTPDLETAT

-2564 KELEAEIVALI
+2564 KELEADIVASI
-2575 SDLYSNVSGFAG
+2575 SDLYNNVSGFAG
-2587 VVVQGISRQ
+2587 VVVQSISRQ

-2658 TCADHAVCIEIGDGA
+2658 TCADHAVCIEIADGA
-2673 KCVCQPGYEGNGTI
+2673 ICVCQPGYGGNGTV

-2724 ALVGAGANSSAP
+2724 ALVGGGTNSSAP

-2744 FTVQSTVTT
+2744 FTVQSTVTV
-2753 DCNVTYFFF
+2753 DCNVTYFFL

-2776 VKISL
+2776 AKISL
-2781 PKTVETSG
+2781 PKSVETSG
-2789 SELSLPKNV
+2789 SELTLPKNV

-2818 FRVVMFAEQWVNV
+2818 LRVVMFAEQWVNV

-2868 VNSADFTYSWTCDTE
+2868 VNSADFSYRWTCETE
-2883 IGTPCTYLFGDGGT
+2883 IGTPCNYLFSDGGT
-2897 GQSYTIPSDNVQTN
+2897 GRSYVIPSDNVQTSV
-2911 AGWMTV
+2911 GWMTV
-2917 HLSVWFPG
+2917 HLSVWFPD
-2925 RSAGTTS
+2925 RSPGTTS

-2962 IVLVS
+2962 LVLVS
-2967 ECSNCEENEQVSYN
+2967 ECSNCKENEQVSYN
-2981 WTLQEAPDQFGRFDL
+2981 WTLQQAPDQFGRSDL

-3018 TALGEYALRLE
+3018 MALGEYALRLE

-3047 LPPVEGSCTVSPEN
+3047 EPPVEGSCTVSPEN

-3077 DIDEPLTYT
+3077 DTDKPLTYT

-3100 YTGTEPQTPPQLL
+3100 YTGTEPTTPPQLF
-3113 PVGQESRDFVV
+3113 PVGQESHDHVV
-3124 RIQVQV
+3124 RIRVEVADSFGAV
-3130 SDALGATSTVET
+3130 SFVET
-3142 SVMVLAL
+3142 SVRVVAL
-3149 PVEHS
+3149 PPEQS
-3154 TAVASQLVVGEN
+3154 AAVVSQLVVGEN
-3166 SPLTKLVREGDAK
+3166 SPLTKLVREGDDKA
-3179 SLVQMSNSVTS
+3179 LVQMSNSVTS
-3190 VLNSVPDNAS
+3190 VLNSAQANAS
-3200 AEAKKAATEAR
+3200 VEAMEAAKQAR
-3211 EALVSAL
+3211 EAVVTAL

-3238 ATGGGDEV
+3238 ATGGGGEV
-3246 SADSQ
+3246 SVDAR
-3251 VAAANSLKNMAG
+3251 AATAKYLKNMG
-3263 FLQSIPSEDLEI
+3263 EFLQSLPPEELEITQVERTSSVMFEAIVNVLASSSKVPGRAISSAEGNTTDSEDLERAKEATEGI
-3275 GQIEKSS
+3275 MGVIE
-3282 SFMFTAVV
+3282 
-3290 NVMAGSSKVSDKSKS
+3290 DL
-3305 SEDGETDSD
+3305 SELVIS
-3314 QLEKAKQATQDIFN
+3314 
-3328 AIDTM
+3328 
-3333 NELMINRKRPNE
+3333 RKRPNA
-3345 KPTVITQGPF
+3345 KPTVISQGPF
-3355 EMALQRQNCRDMRSQ
+3355 KIALQRQSCRDTGQQ
-3370 IVRPSENSDTWF
+3370 IVRPTGQSDTWF
-3382 RIPDASAL
+3382 RIPKFSTL
-3390 FGQSCGQSVGL
+3390 FGESCGESIAI
-3401 ENYHTSLNPYS
+3401 ENYETSLNPYF
-3412 YADTSGKI
+3412 YANNSDKI

-3428 FRGDSGPVGV
+3428 FKSDSGPVEV
-3438 NDLQVPI
+3438 NDLQIPV
-3445 DVMMPQKPGAV
+3445 DVMLPQKPGVV
-3456 VVQAERGQTTPTGQD
+3456 VVQTERGETTPTSRN
-3471 VMSMHT
+3471 VMSVHN
-3477 FNVTEAESSVHVTV
+3477 FSITEDASSVHVTV

-3510 SRQVYNRT
+3510 SRQVFDDAT
-3518 ASLPLVVDSLYSIPL
+3518 TVPSSAESAYSIPL
-3533 GNNTYLRPDPFQW
+3533 GNNSYLRPDPFQW
-3546 FLAAS
+3546 LLSAS
-3551 DLELTGSEQLFLGVD
+3551 DLGLTGSERLFLGVD
-3566 HEPFTNDTT
+3566 HVPFTNDTDA
-3575 TNSTVKWGDL
+3575 NDDTVRWGDL
-3585 SEALELGKGGV
+3585 SKALELGYDGQ

-3601 YTLKIFTSKCLFF
+3601 YTIKIFTSTCLFF
-3614 DEGQQQWISDGCEVG
+3614 DTGQELWSSDGCEVG
-3629 PLTSTYLTHCL
+3629 PLTTTSLTHCL
-3640 CNHLTA
+3640 CDHLTA
-3646 FGSDFQFFVAP
+3646 FGTDFQFFVAP

-3663 SALQGFA
+3663 SALQGFT
-3670 NIGENPSVVITIGVL
+3670 NIMENPSVVITIGVL
-3685 FGLYLVAVIWAR
+3685 FGLYLLIVIWAR
-3697 WEDKKDVSKV
+3697 WEDKKDGLKV
-3707 GATVLK
+3707 GATVLE
-3713 GAGRNS
+3713 GTSRGS
-3719 QSYQVQVFTGT
+3719 QTYEVMLYTGPQS
-3730 RANAGTSSQVFLVL
+3730 NAGTSAEVFLVL
-3744 KGERGQSGP
+3744 KGELGQSGP
-3753 HVLEDK
+3753 HMLEDK

-3767 AVDTFVVTSPLPLG
+3767 AVDTFVVTSPVPLG
-3781 PIQSA
+3781 PIYA
-3786 HIWHNN
+3786 IHIWHNN
-3792 IGPYP
+3792 YGPYP
-3797 SWFLEQVIVT
+3797 SWYLDQVIVT
-3807 DLQEDAKHVF
+3807 DLQEADRHTF

-3830 KVDREIYKATD
+3830 KVDRKLYKATHD
-3841 KDLTRFGRLFST
+3841 DLIRFGRLFST
-3853 KTSKD
+3853 KTAKD
-3858 FRDGHLWF
+3858 FRDDHLWF

-3884 CCLSLLMCTMLTNI
+3884 CCLSLLMCTMLANI
-3898 MFFGKGDTMQK
+3898 MFFGGGAAFQK

-3923 ISWGQIMIGIQSA
+3923 ISWGEIMIGIQSA

-3955 RPSRKIKG
+3955 RRSRKISTADKRNVPSENAG
-3963 KPVDM
+3963 GRSTSGMSFSRDDRKSEVYQVTSLPEDDDARTPTNSDGNMHSVVKVDQ
-3968 RHIPRKDPEGRAS
+3968 IETPENIAS
-3981 SASSSGTKADPAF
+3981 SREEENSDTIVMQSD
-3994 AGKSTTYEVL
+3994 L
-4004 SEGESTSSAEA
+4004 SEKMA
-4015 SETISQAAERK
+4015 Q
-4026 ESSHQ
+4026 
-4031 TIVSVEEVG
+4031 
-4040 HTDDGADNVEE
+4040 
-4051 SYDATVMKGDPSKLA
+4051 LA
-4066 KKKKKRLLPWWCIFF
+4066 KKKKKRLLPWWCVFF
-4081 AWFLVF
+4081 GWLLVLG
-4087 ATCSLSAFFTMLYG
+4087 TCSVSAFFTMLYG

-4112 VLTFLTSF
+4112 VFTFLTSF
-4120 FFDLAISQPIKIL
+4120 IFDLAISQPIKIV

-4147 SLEDDVPPAQL
+4147 SLEDDVPPSPL
-4158 YEDEEFAGLQS
+4158 HEDEVFVGLQAENTK
-4169 DEIEDPI
+4169 DVFGKKATRPI
-4176 DETAP
+4176 AP
-4181 EQTGPPDQGALA
+4181 PGKDRLA
-4193 VAREQRFVELGF
+4193 VAREQRFIELGL
-4205 RDACYD
+4205 RDACHD
-4211 FVFYIS
+4211 FVFYTS
-4217 YILLLLVIANGN
+4217 YIILLLVIANGSRGN
-4229 RDQYFYRMSTHLR
+4229 YMYHMSTHLR
-4242 GTFVEPFSEVNDFES
+4242 NTVVYPFSKVNDS
-4257 FWTFV
+4257 TTFWTFV
-4262 RGSIV
+4262 RENVV
-4267 SDLHDVK
+4267 SDLHDVR
-4274 WYNEEPLNRPGFLS
+4274 WYNDNEFSRPGFLT
-4288 DTSSFIVG
+4288 DTSSFLVG
-4296 HPRLRQVRV
+4296 RPRLRQIRV
-4305 SPDVS
+4305 QINDSCSVPSPLWR
-4310 CDVPDPMMSVVTD
+4310 MMTD
-4323 CDSLYSLLG
+4323 CDKPYSLWNT
-4332 SDDSSYDVG
+4332 DVSSYDVG
-4341 WTRVNVTFDVSSRE
+4341 WTPQNVTFDEASWE
-4355 NVSDDQVPWI
+4355 NVSDFQVPWM
-4365 YEPASLSAA
+4365 YQYASLSAA

-4395 SSNADMDIID
+4395 SSDADMDIID
-4405 ELQDVGWIDD
+4405 ELQEMDWIDD

-4430 ANLFAVFNLLAEFT
+4430 ANLFAILTLLAEFT
-4444 NLGRAFPQSEIMIV
+4444 TIGKAYTQGEIMVV

-4464 TAWGFVLLGCHGVFF
+4464 TAWGFVQLGCHGVFI
-4479 LITLYLTYREARRIL
+4479 LITLYLTFREVRRIL

-4509 LVLSLLALAEV
+4509 LVLSLLALAEI

-4526 AYLILGFNNSQNSDN
+4526 AYLILDFNRIQNNEDI
-4541 GDQRYN
+4541 GDYRYN

-4578 RFSKNIQRGPKV
+4578 RFNKRIARGPRV
-4590 ARKAWAP
+4590 TRRALRPLVSFLVVFSFLFMAFCTLGFLVLGAR
-4597 LSNFM
+4597 LNQ
-4602 IMFTIFFTAYSLFAH
+4602 YSSF
-4617 LVFGAKLGM
+4617 V
-4626 YGTFIRTLETLFSV
+4626 RTMQTLFSV
-4640 MLGDMNYD
+4640 MLGKMDYYS
-4648 TVKSANDILGP
+4648 VESAGGILGP
-4659 LMLLS
+4659 LMLFCFLM
-4664 FVVLV
+4664 FFT
-4669 SNILVLMF
+4669 NILVMMF
-4677 LAILSDAY
+4677 LAIFDDAY
-4685 SEVVEEEQ
+4685 KEIIEEE
-4693 IQGKSEND
+4693 E
-4701 KIKDYAMYRLRKL
+4701 IKGM
-4714 LQKKPNS
+4714 
-4721 VDIAKH
+4721 
-4727 TCTSE
+4727 
-4732 AEISTISDRPISIP
+4732 
-4746 TRHMDGKSRMD
+4746 
-4757 YVSEEKNTSENELE
+4757 SENEKIKEYAIYLFRKFVLKNTDGE
-4771 QRGLEEDWQML
+4771 FVLSNRKSVANVAETSAKPSTIPKICINGHSVVDFPTQEMKVAEKEVSE
-4782 RSYYVG
+4782 RS
-4788 KLDVEDPV
+4788 
-4796 ITWSEDPYREKRP
+4796 
-4809 EIEIARRRS
+4809 
-4818 STCHP
+4818 
-4823 RRPSSGIDE
+4823 
-4832 AVVHESQISETAG
+4832 ISP
-4845 SADMASS
+4845 ASS
-4852 VDVTGGNQQNGVGTT
+4852 V
-4867 GRCSSGVQTR
+4867 S
-4877 RRSSGILHT
+4877 
-4886 TSEARSL
+4886 
-4893 DNESKCDGPAGSLRS
+4893 
-4908 VNVAEETRQEEN
+4908 
-4920 RTVGRRNS
+4920 
-4928 GMPDTL
+4928 TL
-4934 PSTEIEDDSP
+4934 YC
-4944 NNTSIRESNRGN
+4944 
-4956 QARPVDLAWAAGPS
+4956 
-4970 GEKQEGE
+4970 
-4977 VGTDRG
+4977 
-4983 SGRLLKR
+4983 
-4990 QSTIVSFGGVELPLP
+4990 
-5005 GVFDLEVEDV
+5005 

>member
-371 RAQPVG
+371 RAAQPVG

-1262 SDGISCDDIDECA
+1262 SDGIS
-1275 DSNGGCEHV
+1275 
-1284 CTNTEGSF
+1284 
-1292 QCSCHLGQTLNGD
+1292 
-1305 GLNCDG
+1305 
-1311 WGLPETCPTNGLIHL
+1311 
-1326 PNNKTYVA
+1326 
-1334 PSDEQVDYAT
+1334 
-1344 AQARCA
+1344 
-1350 IIEGTVAV
+1350 
-1358 TRDWNELEYF
+1358 
-1368 VFYKNCLSSADVFWV
+1368 
-1383 GITRQADTW
+1383 
-1392 VDSQGTAIS
+1392 
-1401 DFTAWAPG
+1401 
-1409 EPDQD
+1409 
-1414 RDCSLIVQGDL
+1414 
-1425 SPADQRRDRWR
+1425 
-1436 DNSCNGNIRYIC
+1436 
-1448 ESSTNLAL
+1448 
-1456 GKPAFQTV
+1456 
-1464 TVQGAVASR
+1464 
-1473 AVDGNTTTF
+1473 
-1482 YSGLSC
+1482 
-1488 TLNYDNDNAHWF
+1488 
-1500 VDLEQSYMISR
+1500 
-1511 IVIFNRQDDCC
+1511 
-1522 WERLNPFNIH
+1522 
-1532 IGDSD
+1532 
-1537 QVSTNPKCGGDHEID
+1537 
-1552 GNQVS
+1552 
-1557 VTILCPAMQGRYVGI
+1557 
-1572 RLPGTART
+1572 
-1580 LNVCEVQVFSS
+1580 
-1591 PAAGCP
+1591 
-1597 KADYVHFNG
+1597 
-1606 VCYKSFA
+1606 
-1613 EVKTWDDAK
+1613 
-1622 QTCASDGGMLA
+1622 
-1633 IPKDSATNTFLA
+1633 
-1645 NLAEGVNGRW
+1645 
-1655 FGMSRAN
+1655 
-1662 GQWVFEDGQTLTSSD
+1662 
-1677 FSNWY
+1677 
-1682 PGEPGPGNCVGYWLT
+1682 
-1697 ESRWDAKGC
+1697 
-1706 SNVKGFICQTNEDID
+1706 
-1721 ECAAENGGC
+1721 
-1730 AQNCTNT
+1730 
-1737 IGNFSCSCQT
+1737 
-1747 GYKLNDDG
+1747 
-1755 FSCDDIDECATANGG
+1755 
-1770 CSQNCSNTVGSFA
+1770 
-1783 CSCHDGYSL
+1783 
-1792 NSDGLSCDDVDE
+1792 
-1804 CASNNGGCEKTCTNN
+1804 
-1819 VGSFKCSCD
+1819 
-1828 SGLTLNSNNLT
+1828 

>member
-371 RAQPVG
+371 RAAQPVG

-1275 DSNGGCEHV
+1275 DS
-1284 CTNTEGSF
+1284 
-1292 QCSCHLGQTLNGD
+1292 
-1305 GLNCDG
+1305 
-1311 WGLPETCPTNGLIHL
+1311 
-1326 PNNKTYVA
+1326 
-1334 PSDEQVDYAT
+1334 
-1344 AQARCA
+1344 
-1350 IIEGTVAV
+1350 
-1358 TRDWNELEYF
+1358 
-1368 VFYKNCLSSADVFWV
+1368 
-1383 GITRQADTW
+1383 
-1392 VDSQGTAIS
+1392 
-1401 DFTAWAPG
+1401 
-1409 EPDQD
+1409 
-1414 RDCSLIVQGDL
+1414 
-1425 SPADQRRDRWR
+1425 
-1436 DNSCNGNIRYIC
+1436 
-1448 ESSTNLAL
+1448 
-1456 GKPAFQTV
+1456 
-1464 TVQGAVASR
+1464 
-1473 AVDGNTTTF
+1473 
-1482 YSGLSC
+1482 
-1488 TLNYDNDNAHWF
+1488 
-1500 VDLEQSYMISR
+1500 
-1511 IVIFNRQDDCC
+1511 
-1522 WERLNPFNIH
+1522 
-1532 IGDSD
+1532 
-1537 QVSTNPKCGGDHEID
+1537 
-1552 GNQVS
+1552 
-1557 VTILCPAMQGRYVGI
+1557 
-1572 RLPGTART
+1572 
-1580 LNVCEVQVFSS
+1580 
-1591 PAAGCP
+1591 
-1597 KADYVHFNG
+1597 
-1606 VCYKSFA
+1606 
-1613 EVKTWDDAK
+1613 
-1622 QTCASDGGMLA
+1622 
-1633 IPKDSATNTFLA
+1633 
-1645 NLAEGVNGRW
+1645 
-1655 FGMSRAN
+1655 
-1662 GQWVFEDGQTLTSSD
+1662 
-1677 FSNWY
+1677 
-1682 PGEPGPGNCVGYWLT
+1682 
-1697 ESRWDAKGC
+1697 
-1706 SNVKGFICQTNEDID
+1706 
-1721 ECAAENGGC
+1721 
-1730 AQNCTNT
+1730 
-1737 IGNFSCSCQT
+1737 
-1747 GYKLNDDG
+1747 
-1755 FSCDDIDECATANGG
+1755 
-1770 CSQNCSNTVGSFA
+1770 
-1783 CSCHDGYSL
+1783 
-1792 NSDGLSCDDVDE
+1792 
-1804 CASNNGGCEKTCTNN
+1804 
-1819 VGSFKCSCD
+1819 
-1828 SGLTLNSNNLT
+1828 
-1839 CDDIDE
+1839 
-1845 CADANGGCEHVC
+1845 NGGCEHVC